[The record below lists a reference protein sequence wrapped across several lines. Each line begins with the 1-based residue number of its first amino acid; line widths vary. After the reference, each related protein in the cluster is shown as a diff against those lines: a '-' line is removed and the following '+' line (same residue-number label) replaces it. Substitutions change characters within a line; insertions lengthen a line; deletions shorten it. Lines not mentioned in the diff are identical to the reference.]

1 MKSLILL
8 GLLMAAPTPQEQV
21 GTCCPHSSHARP
33 DYTGKRR
40 RSHAERPRESK
51 GKPDRN
57 KDDK

>member
-8 GLLMAAPTPQEQV
+8 GLLMAAPAPQEQI
-21 GTCCPHSSHARP
+21 GCCPHSSHARP
-33 DYTGKRR
+33 DYTARR
-40 RSHAERPRESK
+40 RKSTSEREKERK

>member
-8 GLLMAAPTPQEQV
+8 GLLMAAPTPQEQL

-33 DYTGKRR
+33 DYTARR
-40 RSHAERPRESK
+40 RKSTSEREKERK